1 MSPFRHLAV
10 LLAVVSLEMPGLRL
24 MAAEA
29 EHNPATAYTAKA
41 MALLRENCLSCHNPE
56 KKKGGL
62 ILSTRERAVRGGD
75 TGPAIKSGKARDSL
89 LIQSLA
95 ADADPHMPPKKQLAE
110 TQIAT
115 LRNWIEAGAA
125 WDEKVL
131 NAPVARA
138 VPAEF
143 GPLPT
148 SYQPALALALSPD
161 EKTLVIGR
169 GGRLFV
175 HDVSVPDRP
184 LVKELAAHRDA
195 VQSLA
200 WSSDG
205 RWLASGGFRK
215 VVIWDARTWTPGREL
230 TNELTGRITAL
241 GFTPDDHSL
250 VLADSVASQSGWIR
264 VVDPASGEQKH
275 SWQAHGDSIHGLS
288 ISADGKLLATA
299 GADRMVRLWDFEKRT
314 ELGRMERHQGHVL
327 AVAFNPDGSW
337 LASGATEKELKIW
350 DVKTRQEIINISKL
364 NGAVTGLRWAA
375 DGKSLLSVGEDGMPR
390 VFTEFKAHGGAE
402 RSDGAKE
409 RTLPGVE
416 GALQAVA
423 TTADGKTIYGGG
435 QDGVVQVWGKDGKL
449 AGTLTEAPAKATT
462 TRVPPPSFTRDV
474 MPILSKAGCSAG
486 SCHAKPEGQNGFK
499 LSVFAYDPK
508 GDYREIVQE
517 DRGRRLFPAFPE
529 ASLLLKKATL
539 AVDHEGGQR
548 FEPGSEFH
556 KTLVEWIRAGMPYR
570 HTNEP
575 SLTGIAVEPAERR
588 ATKGAKHTLKVKARY
603 ADGST
608 RDVTGLAE
616 FSSGDA
622 GQASVDH
629 DGRVTAGRTSG
640 EGVIIAR
647 FMGQVGVARVIV
659 PADRVLP
666 ASRYVALPVHNAIDT
681 LTYERL
687 KKLGHLPSEGCTDA
701 EFIRRAS
708 LDAIGRLPTV
718 EEARAFLAEC
728 GTLDTASAPVPPHPN
743 PLPQGEGTKPSR
755 PERTVAEST
764 SSKSVDGF
772 SLSPGERAGVRGKA
786 SVTQI
791 TPRQQAARNK
801 LIDRLLAD
809 PAYGDFWANKWADLV
824 RPNPD
829 RVGVKS
835 VYLLDQWLRD
845 SFRQNKPYDQ
855 FAREIILAEGSTHR
869 DAPTV
874 IYRDRREPADLTT
887 MFSQVFLGVRM
898 ECAKCHNHPNEK
910 WGMNDFYQM
919 AAFFGP
925 LKRKGAGVSPPISAG
940 TEHFYFAPGGTVK
953 NPVTSEVMKP
963 KPPDGPVMASAENE
977 DPRRA
982 LADWM
987 TQPDN
992 PHFARAVANRIWAEY
1007 FGRGIVDPVDDF
1019 RVSNPPSNGPLLD
1032 ALAAELVR
1040 SKFDLKQLMRFIMRS
1055 HVYQLSS
1062 TPNDTNLAD
1071 TKNFSRAYRRRLP
1084 AEVLLDAVNSAA
1096 GVTEKFAGLP
1106 AGSRAM
1112 QGWTYKMDSE
1122 FMDAFNR
1129 PNSSSDCPCERDRST
1144 SVVQSLHL
1152 MNSKSLQAKLASAD
1166 GRMKR
1171 LAASTATP
1179 PEIVTELYLAA
1190 FSRTPTPAEVQIATK
1205 AFESEGATRQ
1215 TATEDIAWALLN
1227 SAEFVFN
1234 H

>member
-1 MSPFRHLAV
+1 MSPLRHLAI
-10 LLAVVSLEMPGLRL
+10 LPVVISLGMAGLPL
-24 MAAEA
+24 GAAERQQ
-29 EHNPATAYTAKA
+29 NPATAHTTKA
-41 MALLRENCLSCHNPE
+41 MALLRGNCLSCHNPE

-62 ILSTRERAVRGGD
+62 VLSTRERAMRGGD
-75 TGPAIKSGKARDSL
+75 SGVALTLGNARDSL

-95 ADADPHMPPKKQLAE
+95 PDADPHMPPKKQLAE
-110 TQIAT
+110 AQIGT
-115 LRNWIEAGAA
+115 LRNWIDAGAA

-131 NAPVARA
+131 NAPAARET
-138 VPAEF
+138 PANF
-143 GPLPT
+143 GLLP
-148 SYQPALALALSPD
+148 SGYEPVLALALSPD
-161 EKTLVIGR
+161 EKTLVVGR

-175 HDVSVPDRP
+175 HDLSVPERP
-184 LVKELAAHRDA
+184 LMKELAAHRDA

-200 WSSDG
+200 WSQDG

-215 VVIWDARTWTPGREL
+215 VMLWDAQSWVSRDV
-230 TNELTGRITAL
+230 TNELAGRISAL
-241 GFTPDDHSL
+241 GFTPGGEAL
-250 VLADSVASQSGWIR
+250 VVADSVASQSGWIR
-264 VVDPASGEQKH
+264 VLDPNSGEQKH
-275 SWQAHGDSIHGLS
+275 SWQAHGDSIHGLD
-288 ISADGKLLATA
+288 ISADGRLLATA

-337 LASGATEKELKIW
+337 LASGATEQELKLW
-350 DVKTRQEIINISKL
+350 DVKTRQEIININKL
-364 NGAVTGLRWAA
+364 TGAVTGLRWAA
-375 DGKSLLSVGEDGMPR
+375 DGKSLISVGEDGTPHL
-390 VFTEFKAHGGAE
+390 FTEFKAHGGAE
-402 RSDGAKE
+402 RSDGAKD
-409 RTLPGVE
+409 RALAGVDE
-416 GALQAVA
+416 VLYAVA
-423 TTADGKTIYGGG
+423 ATADGKTIYGGG
-435 QDGVVQVWGKDGKL
+435 HDGNVHVWGKDGKTVGAL
-449 AGTLTEAPAKATT
+449 KATAAKVSPRAT
-462 TRVPPPSFTRDV
+462 PPSFTRDV

-486 SCHAKPEGQNGFK
+486 SCHAKAEGQNGFK

-508 GDYREIVQE
+508 SDYREIVQE
-517 DRGRRLFPAFPE
+517 GRGRRLFPAFPDE
-529 ASLLLKKATL
+529 SLLLKKATL

-548 FEPGSEFH
+548 FEPGSAFH
-556 KTLVEWIRAGMPYR
+556 KTLVEWMRAGMPYR
-570 HTNEP
+570 NTNEP
-575 SLTGIAVEPAERR
+575 ALTSISVEPAERR
-588 ATKGAKHTLKVKARY
+588 ATKGAKHSLKVKARY
-603 ADGST
+603 SDGST
-608 RDVTGLAE
+608 RDVTGLAD
-616 FSSGDA
+616 FSSNDA
-622 GQASVDH
+622 GMAAVDH
-629 DGRVTAGRTSG
+629 TGRVTAGRTPG
-640 EGVIIAR
+640 EGVVIAR
-647 FMGQVGVARVIV
+647 YMGMVDVARVIV
-659 PADRVLP
+659 PADRILP
-666 ASRYVALPVHNAIDT
+666 ASRYAALPVHNAIDS

-687 KKLGHLPSEGCTDA
+687 KKLGHVPSEGCTDA
-701 EFIRRAS
+701 EFLRRAS
-708 LDAIGRLPTV
+708 LDAIGRLPSS
-718 EEARAFLAEC
+718 EEARAFLA
-728 GTLDTASAPVPPHPN
+728 DTAPD
-743 PLPQGEGTKPSR
+743 K
-755 PERTVAEST
+755 
-764 SSKSVDGF
+764 
-772 SLSPGERAGVRGKA
+772 
-786 SVTQI
+786 
-791 TPRQQAARNK
+791 RNR
-801 LIDRLLAD
+801 LIDRLLND

-953 NPVTSEVMKP
+953 NPVTSEVMIP
-963 KPPDGPVMASAENE
+963 KPPDGPVMNVPDHK

-1019 RVSNPPSNGPLLD
+1019 RVSNPPSNEPLLD

-1040 SKFDLKQLMRFIMRS
+1040 SQFDLKQLMRFIMRS

-1062 TPNDTNLAD
+1062 TPNNANLAD

-1084 AEVLLDAVNSAA
+1084 AEVLLDAVNSVA
-1096 GVTEKFAGLP
+1096 GVSENFAGLP
-1106 AGSRAM
+1106 AGSHAT
-1112 QGWTYKMDSE
+1112 QGWTYKMGSE

-1152 MNSKSLQAKLASAD
+1152 MNSKSLQTKFASGE
-1166 GRMKR
+1166 GRVKR
-1171 LAASTATP
+1171 LAAGTGTP
-1179 PEIVTELYLAA
+1179 GDIVTELYLAT
-1190 FSRTPTPAEVQIATK
+1190 FSRTPTPEEVRIAVR
-1205 AFESEGATRQ
+1205 AFEIEGATRQ
-1215 TATEDIAWALLN
+1215 TATEDVAWALLN